1 MKLLLSKNESASK
14 KISHK
19 KKLLVSKLKAAYTS
33 SLRPHTQDTHRDC
46 VCHAQAVHVCQ
57 THTDTHTDTQTQPQP
72 RTRTRTD
79 RHTHTSPVI
88 IISKR
93 FLTRLCRKLFH
104 SYLKNKSSTVGKT
117 PSSIILEYTCLK
129 RDGEKQE
136 KNEEQ
141 QVWHSWQDPPRHFDI
156 YLHVDSMLH

>member
-1 MKLLLSKNESASK
+1 MLVLHTYSKYVSKNESAYK
-14 KISHK
+14 NKF
-19 KKLLVSKLKAAYTS
+19 LVSKLRPHTS
-33 SLRPHTQDTHRDC
+33 SLRTHTQDIDRDC

-72 RTRTRTD
+72 RTRTQTD
-79 RHTHTSPVI
+79 RQTHTSPVI

-129 RDGEKQE
+129 RDGGKQE
-136 KNEEQ
+136 KSEEQ
-141 QVWHSWQDPPRHFDI
+141 QVWHSWQDPHHFGI